1 MSMTLF
7 TPAKEKQPKRRHP
20 RAKIGKT
27 LLVAWQGRGRRDASR
42 ARNVCQGG
50 MYIDTTNPANVG
62 ETVELFFDAPQGE
75 VHARAIVRSMHP
87 CRGMGVEFVGMD
99 YMARKRL
106 HAMLQGLLVS
116 EEAPRETVSV

>member
-1 MSMTLF
+1 MTLF

-106 HAMLQGLLVS
+106 HAMLKGLLVS
-116 EEAPRETVSV
+116 EETEQEAVSI